1 MTDSTTKPVA
11 RQCEQCGMII
21 VRPDCQ
27 WCSGSMFPTL
37 FDMPSE
43 ILPVLPYGGTSG
55 WSGSQ
60 ASAERAITADSSGTT
75 NERQQKV
82 MAELAHRRDIGLTWV
97 DLERLYGWHHG
108 IASGVLSVLH
118 KVGLINRLTE
128 KRAKCSVYVL
138 PEWTQGRATA
148 AHRPNVSA
156 RLLMEILGEI
166 EDDLQNDRIALA
178 MARIAA
184 TREALQ

>member
-1 MTDSTTKPVA
+1 MND
-11 RQCEQCGMII
+11 IH
-21 VRPDCQ
+21 
-27 WCSGSMFPTL
+27 PTL
-37 FDMPSE
+37 FPVPTE

-60 ASAERAITADSSGTT
+60 ASAERAAAADGSGTT
-75 NERQQKV
+75 NERQRQV
-82 MAELAHRRDIGLTWV
+82 MAELARRQDTGLTWV

-108 IASGVLSVLH
+108 IASAVLSVLH
-118 KVGLINRLTE
+118 KVGHINRLTV

-138 PEWTQGRATA
+138 PMWTQGRPTA
-148 AHRPNVSA
+148 PHRPNVSA
-156 RLLMEILGEI
+156 RLLVEILAEI
-166 EDDLQNDRIALA
+166 EDDLQHGRTAWA

>member
-1 MTDSTTKPVA
+1 MNDTH
-11 RQCEQCGMII
+11 
-21 VRPDCQ
+21 
-27 WCSGSMFPTL
+27 PTL
-37 FDMPSE
+37 FHVETE

-60 ASAERAITADSSGTT
+60 ASAERAAAADSSGTT
-75 NERQQKV
+75 NERQRQV
-82 MAELAHRRDIGLTWV
+82 MAELARRREIGLTWV

-118 KVGLINRLTE
+118 KVGHISRLTE

-138 PEWTQGRATA
+138 PEWAQGRPTA

-166 EDDLQNDRIALA
+166 EDDLQHDRVALA
-178 MARIAA
+178 MARITA
-184 TREALQ
+184 TLEALQ